1 MDASLLI
8 GIIVAVLLVLALGG
22 WLYMRA
28 QRSRRLR
35 HAFGPEYH
43 AALREAPDKR
53 RAESELEQR
62 RKRVEALNIR
72 PLGADQRGAFDA
84 RWQDVQ
90 RGFVDEPSRAISD
103 ADELVREVM
112 QARGY
117 PVADFEQRA
126 ADLSVDHPIVVS
138 RYRSA
143 REISV
148 RNASGDATT
157 EDLREAML
165 HYRALF
171 EELLGGGPRD
181 EREAAADE
189 GRLGSSSERRAARRR
204 V

>member
-1 MDASLLI
+1 MDALLLT
-8 GIIVAVLLVLALGG
+8 GIIVALVLLVAGG
-22 WLYMRA
+22 VWLYMRA

-43 AALREAPDKR
+43 AALAEAPNKR
-53 RAESELEQR
+53 RAESELEER

-72 PLGADQRGAFDA
+72 PLGADERDAFDA

-90 RGFVDEPSRAISD
+90 RGFVDEPSGAISD

-143 REISV
+143 REVSV

-157 EDLREAML
+157 EDLRAAML
-165 HYRALF
+165 DYRALF
-171 EELLGGGPRD
+171 EELLEASPRD
-181 EREAAADE
+181 ERQDAGGE
-189 GRLGSSSERRAARRR
+189 RMGSSSERRGSRRR